1 MTAQVKVSKK
11 KSSRIPSYM
20 GGRLSFS
27 SMMAEALRDQLY
39 DYIEGKPVD
48 DEVLALKPLF
58 DMQENRS
65 LMPRRDELLVEYF
78 EDKEGFHLLMFPFEG
93 RYIHEGIAA
102 LIAHRISLI
111 TPISFSLAYN
121 DYGFEL
127 LSDKEVDVD
136 LLINAEL
143 FSSENL
149 AADINSTIN
158 GVEIARRQFR
168 DIARISGLIFQG
180 FPGKR
185 KKDRHLQSSSQLI
198 FNVFKDYEPDSLL
211 YQQTYDEVMTFQL
224 EETRLRQVLKKI
236 RNQHIIISRP
246 TKATPFAFP
255 IMVDRLREKLTSEKL
270 VDRIGKMRLEL
281 EKG

>member
-1 MTAQVKVSKK
+1 
-11 KSSRIPSYM
+11 M

-27 SMMAEALRDQLY
+27 SMMAEALRNQLY
-39 DYIEGKPVD
+39 DYVDGKPVE
-48 DEVLALKPLF
+48 DEMMVLKPLF

-65 LMPRRDELLVEYF
+65 IMPKRDELLVEYF
-78 EDKEGFHLLMFPFEG
+78 EDQEGFHLLVFPFEG

-102 LIAHRISLI
+102 LVAHRLSLYS
-111 TPISFSLAYN
+111 PISFSLAYN

-127 LSDKEVDVD
+127 LSEKEIDVD
-136 LLINAEL
+136 SMINKDL
-143 FSSENL
+143 FSSQDL
-149 AADINSTIN
+149 ASDINSTIN
-158 GVEIARRQFR
+158 GVELARRQFR

-198 FNVFKDYEPDSLL
+198 FNVFKDYEPESLL
-211 YQQTYDEVMTFQL
+211 YQQTFDEVMTFQL
-224 EETRLRQVLKKI
+224 EEARLRSVLEKI

-246 TKATPFAFP
+246 KKATPFAFP

-270 VDRIGKMRLEL
+270 IDRIANMKLEL